1 VVLLVAVGNFLL
13 LSAAPGDAVDAY
25 LAETGGTAG
34 GGADLR
40 ASWGLGDALPARLL
54 AYLLGLLR
62 LDLGWSVAFQR
73 PVLTVVLDRLPNTLL
88 LMGSATAF
96 AFGIGAALGVLAGS
110 RPLGWRDRLLSA
122 LALVLYATPGFWLGL
137 MLIVLFAVRLAW
149 LPLAGLESVPAR
161 EGAARVLDIARHLV
175 LPTLSLGLVY
185 AGLYLRLMRA
195 GMVEAWRQDF
205 VRTARAKGLPRRRI
219 VLRHV
224 ARNALLPVVTMLGL
238 QAGSLLGGSVVVES
252 VFAVP
257 GMGRL
262 AAEAVTQRDV
272 PLLLGVV
279 LAGTVMVI
287 AVNLLV
293 DLAYARLDPRVGA
306 EA

>member
-1 VVLLVAVGNFLL
+1 VFLLVAVGNFLL

-25 LAETGGTAG
+25 LAETGGAAD
-34 GGADLR
+34 GADLR
-40 ASWGLGDALPARLL
+40 AAWGLGDALPARLL

-73 PVLTVVLDRLPNTLL
+73 PVLEVILDRLPNTLL

-96 AFGIGAALGVLAGS
+96 AFGVGTALGIVAGA
-110 RPLGWRDRLLSA
+110 RPGGWRDRLLSA

-137 MLIVLFAVRLAW
+137 MLVVLFAVRLAW
-149 LPLAGLESVPAR
+149 LPSAGLESVPAR
-161 EGAARVLDIARHLV
+161 EGAARVLDVARHLV
-175 LPTLSLGLVY
+175 LPALSLGLVY
-185 AGLYLRLMRA
+185 AGLYLRLARA

-205 VRTARAKGLPRRRI
+205 VRTARAKGLPRRRV

-262 AAEAVTQRDV
+262 AAEAVTGRDV
-272 PLLLGVV
+272 PLLLGVI
-279 LAGTVMVI
+279 LAGTALVI
-287 AVNLLV
+287 AANLLV

>member
-1 VVLLVAVGNFLL
+1 VLLLVAVGNFLL

-34 GGADLR
+34 GDDLR

-73 PVLTVVLDRLPNTLL
+73 PVLEVLLDRLPNTLL

-96 AFGIGAALGVLAGS
+96 AFGIGTALGIAAGA
-110 RPLGWRDRLLSA
+110 RPGGWRDRLLSA

-137 MLIVLFAVRLAW
+137 MLVVLFAVRLAW
-149 LPLAGLESVPAR
+149 LPSAGLESVPAE

-175 LPTLSLGLVY
+175 LPALSLGLVY
-185 AGLYLRLMRA
+185 AGLYLRLARA

-262 AAEAVTQRDV
+262 AAEAVTGRDV
-272 PLLLGVV
+272 PLLLGVI
-279 LAGTVMVI
+279 LAGTALVI
-287 AVNLLV
+287 AANLLV
-293 DLAYARLDPRVGA
+293 DLTYARLDPRVGA